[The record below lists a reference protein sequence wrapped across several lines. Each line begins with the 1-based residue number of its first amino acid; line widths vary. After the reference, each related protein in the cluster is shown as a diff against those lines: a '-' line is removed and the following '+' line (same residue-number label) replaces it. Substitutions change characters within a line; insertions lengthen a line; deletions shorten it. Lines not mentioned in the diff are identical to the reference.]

1 MEMSD
6 WKGAAGVCVNEK
18 NEVLLVLQNISE
30 EDGDKWAVPAGGVEP
45 GESLEESC
53 KREFF
58 EETGLEVTVLEELK
72 VKSGQYENFAVSFN
86 VHYFRVE
93 VTGGELN
100 THDPFGLILDVAWK
114 PVGELDA
121 LDMVYPDDRALIR
134 SMVKN

>member
-18 NEVLLVLQNISE
+18 NEVLLVLQNISV

-58 EETGLEVTVLEELK
+58 EETGLEVAVLEELK
-72 VKSGQYENFAVSFN
+72 VKSGQYENFDVSFN

-100 THDPFGLILDVAWK
+100 VHDPFGLILDVAWK

-121 LDMVYPDDRALIR
+121 LEMAYPDDRALIQ
-134 SMVKN
+134 SLVKN